1 METSDLMRKLPFSV
15 EAEQSVLGSI
25 LVKPESFERIAG
37 QLDPDDFYME
47 EHKAI
52 FSAIQEMFLKNRTI
66 DTVTL
71 LDALVQGGYRDKSG
85 GIQYLTQI
93 AQVVSS
99 AQNIRDYAKIVKE
112 KAMLRRLISACDEI
126 SEEAYSEQGDA
137 SRVVDAAEQRIF
149 ELTQNKGSREFRHV
163 KDILKTVFQ
172 ELVDRSE
179 HKVVDSGVRTGFSDL
194 DRVLVQLGPADLVLV
209 GARPGMGKTSF
220 AMNIAV
226 NAAKATGK
234 AVCIFSLEMSAEQ
247 LVNRMLSSEAMV
259 DSHALRT
266 GEIRP
271 EDWQRIADATAM
283 LAGCEILIDDT
294 SGITVADMKAK
305 LRRVKNLG
313 LVVVDY
319 LQLMQAS
326 RNIESRVQ
334 EVADISRNLKI
345 MAKELSVP
353 VVCCAQL
360 SRGPEQRESKK
371 PMLSDLRDSG
381 AIEQDADIVLFLYRE
396 EYYMGTKSA
405 KAQANVEV
413 NTAEV
418 IIAKNRHGALQ
429 DVKMTWNGQFTKFIT
444 SEKTNTP
451 GTGSAG

>member
-112 KAMLRRLISACDEI
+112 KAMLRRLIAACDEI

-172 ELVDRSE
+172 ELVIEKHHR
-179 HKVVDSGVRTGFSDL
+179 F
-194 DRVLVQLGPADLVLV
+194 
-209 GARPGMGKTSF
+209 
-220 AMNIAV
+220 
-226 NAAKATGK
+226 
-234 AVCIFSLEMSAEQ
+234 
-247 LVNRMLSSEAMV
+247 
-259 DSHALRT
+259 
-266 GEIRP
+266 
-271 EDWQRIADATAM
+271 
-283 LAGCEILIDDT
+283 
-294 SGITVADMKAK
+294 
-305 LRRVKNLG
+305 LRR
-313 LVVVDY
+313 
-319 LQLMQAS
+319 
-326 RNIESRVQ
+326 
-334 EVADISRNLKI
+334 
-345 MAKELSVP
+345 
-353 VVCCAQL
+353 
-360 SRGPEQRESKK
+360 
-371 PMLSDLRDSG
+371 
-381 AIEQDADIVLFLYRE
+381 
-396 EYYMGTKSA
+396 
-405 KAQANVEV
+405 
-413 NTAEV
+413 
-418 IIAKNRHGALQ
+418 
-429 DVKMTWNGQFTKFIT
+429 
-444 SEKTNTP
+444 
-451 GTGSAG
+451 

>member
-1 METSDLMRKLPFSV
+1 MEASDLLRKLPLSV

-25 LVKPESFERIAG
+25 LVKPESFEKIAG
-37 QLDPDDFYME
+37 TLSPDDFYME

-52 FSAIQEMFLKNRTI
+52 FSAVTDMFLNSRTI

-71 LDALVQGGYRDKSG
+71 VDALVQGGYRDKSG

-93 AQVVSS
+93 AQVVPS
-99 AQNIRDYAKIVKE
+99 AANIRDYAKIVKE
-112 KAMLRRLISACDEI
+112 KALLRRLINACEEI
-126 SEEAYSEQGDA
+126 SEEAYSEQGDV
-137 SRVVDAAEQRIF
+137 SRVLDAAEQRIF

-163 KDILKTVFQ
+163 KDILKGVFQ
-172 ELVDRSE
+172 ELVDKSE
-179 HKVVDSGVRTGFSDL
+179 HKEVDQGVRTGFSDL

-226 NAAKATGK
+226 NAAKSTGK
-234 AVCIFSLEMSAEQ
+234 TVCIFSLEMSGEQ

-259 DSHALRT
+259 DSHSLRT

-271 EDWQRIADATAM
+271 EDWQRIADATSM
-283 LAGCEILIDDT
+283 LAGCELLIDDT

-326 RNIESRVQ
+326 KNIESRVQ

-345 MAKELSVP
+345 MAKELAVP
-353 VVCCAQL
+353 VICCAQL

-381 AIEQDADIVLFLYRE
+381 AIEQDADIVLFLYRD
-396 EYYMGTKSA
+396 EYYKDVKGA
-405 KAQANVEV
+405 KANVEV
-413 NTAEV
+413 NTAEI

-429 DVKMTWNGQFTKFIT
+429 DVKMTWNGQFTKFVT
-444 SEKTNTP
+444 MDKTTVA
-451 GTGSAG
+451 GSAG

>member
-1 METSDLMRKLPFSV
+1 MEASDLLRKLPLSV

-25 LVKPESFERIAG
+25 LVKPESFEKIAG
-37 QLDPDDFYME
+37 MLSPDDFYME

-52 FSAIQEMFLKNRTI
+52 FSAVTDMFLNSRTI

-71 LDALVQGGYRDKSG
+71 VDALVQGGYRDKSG

-93 AQVVSS
+93 AQVVPS
-99 AQNIRDYAKIVKE
+99 AANIRDYAKIVKE
-112 KAMLRRLISACDEI
+112 KALLRRLITACEEI
-126 SEEAYSEQGDA
+126 SEEAYSEQGDV
-137 SRVVDAAEQRIF
+137 SRVLDAAEQRIF

-163 KDILKTVFQ
+163 KDILKGVFQ
-172 ELVDRSE
+172 ELVDKSE
-179 HKVVDSGVRTGFSDL
+179 HKEVDQGVRTGFSDL

-226 NAAKATGK
+226 NAAKSTGK
-234 AVCIFSLEMSAEQ
+234 AVCIFSLEMSGEQ

-271 EDWQRIADATAM
+271 EDWQRIADATSM
-283 LAGCEILIDDT
+283 LAGCELLIDDT

-326 RNIESRVQ
+326 KNIESRVQ

-345 MAKELSVP
+345 MAKELAVP
-353 VVCCAQL
+353 VICCAQL

-381 AIEQDADIVLFLYRE
+381 AIEQDADIVLFLYRD
-396 EYYMGTKSA
+396 EYYKDVKGA
-405 KAQANVEV
+405 KANVEV
-413 NTAEV
+413 NTAEI

-429 DVKMTWNGQFTKFIT
+429 DVKMTWNGQFTKFVT
-444 SEKTNTP
+444 MEKSNI
-451 GTGSAG
+451 TGSRG

>member
-1 METSDLMRKLPFSV
+1 M
-15 EAEQSVLGSI
+15 
-25 LVKPESFERIAG
+25 
-37 QLDPDDFYME
+37 
-47 EHKAI
+47 
-52 FSAIQEMFLKNRTI
+52 
-66 DTVTL
+66 
-71 LDALVQGGYRDKSG
+71 SG
-85 GIQYLTQI
+85 
-93 AQVVSS
+93 
-99 AQNIRDYAKIVKE
+99 
-112 KAMLRRLISACDEI
+112 
-126 SEEAYSEQGDA
+126 
-137 SRVVDAAEQRIF
+137 
-149 ELTQNKGSREFRHV
+149 
-163 KDILKTVFQ
+163 
-172 ELVDRSE
+172 
-179 HKVVDSGVRTGFSDL
+179 
-194 DRVLVQLGPADLVLV
+194 
-209 GARPGMGKTSF
+209 
-220 AMNIAV
+220 
-226 NAAKATGK
+226 
-234 AVCIFSLEMSAEQ
+234 EQ

-283 LAGCEILIDDT
+283 LAGCDILIDDT

-326 RNIESRVQ
+326 KNIESRVQ

-345 MAKELSVP
+345 MAKELAVP
-353 VVCCAQL
+353 VICCAQL

-381 AIEQDADIVLFLYRE
+381 AIEQDADIVLFLYRD
-396 EYYMGTKSA
+396 EYYKDTKGA
-405 KAQANVEV
+405 KAQANIEV
-413 NTAEV
+413 NTAEI

-444 SEKTNTP
+444 AEKTNTA

>member
-1 METSDLMRKLPFSV
+1 METSDLLKKQPLSV

-25 LVKPESFERIAG
+25 LVKPESFEKIAG
-37 QLDPDDFYME
+37 QLTADDFYME
-47 EHKAI
+47 ENKVI
-52 FSAIQEMFLKNRTI
+52 FSSIQEMFLKNRTI

-71 LDALVQGGYRDKSG
+71 VDALVKGGYRDETG

-93 AQVVSS
+93 AQFVPNAS
-99 AQNIRDYAKIVKE
+99 NIRDYAKIVKE
-112 KAMLRRLISACDEI
+112 KSLLRRLIAACDEI
-126 SEEAYSEQGDA
+126 TEEAYSEQGDV
-137 SRVVDAAEQRIF
+137 SNVIDAAEQRIF
-149 ELTQNKGSREFRHV
+149 ELAQKKESREFRHI
-163 KDILKTVFQ
+163 KDILSTVYQ
-172 ELVDRSE
+172 DLVDKAE
-179 HKVVDSGVRTGFSDL
+179 HKEVDHGVHTGFSDL

-226 NAAKATGK
+226 NAAKASGK
-234 AVCIFSLEMSAEQ
+234 AVCIFSLEMSGEQ

-259 DSHALRT
+259 DSHTLRT

-271 EDWQRIADATAM
+271 EDWQRLADASAM
-283 LAGCEILIDDT
+283 LAGCNLLIDDT
-294 SGITVADMKAK
+294 SGVTVTDMKAK

-326 RNIESRVQ
+326 KNIESRVQ

-353 VVCCAQL
+353 VICCAQL

-381 AIEQDADIVLFLYRE
+381 AIEQDADIVLFLYRD
-396 EYYMGTKSA
+396 EYYKDVKGA
-405 KAQANVEV
+405 KANVEV
-413 NTAEV
+413 NTAEI
-418 IIAKNRHGALQ
+418 IIAKNRHGPLQ

-444 SEKTNTP
+444 MDKSANVGSE
-451 GTGSAG
+451 G

>member
-1 METSDLMRKLPFSV
+1 MEASDLLRKLPLSV

-25 LVKPESFERIAG
+25 LVKPESFEKIAG
-37 QLDPDDFYME
+37 QLAADDFYME

-52 FSAIQEMFLKNRTI
+52 FAAIQEMFLKNRTI

-71 LDALVQGGYRDKSG
+71 VDALVQGGYRDETG

-93 AQVVSS
+93 ANVVPV
-99 AQNIRDYAKIVKE
+99 AANIRDYARIVKE
-112 KAMLRRLISACDEI
+112 KALLRRLITACDEI
-126 SEEAYSEQGDA
+126 SEEAYSEQGDV
-137 SRVVDAAEQRIF
+137 SRVLDAAEQRIF
-149 ELTQNKGSREFRHV
+149 DLAQNKESREFRHV
-163 KDILKTVFQ
+163 KDLLSNVYQ
-172 ELVDRSE
+172 ELVDKAE
-179 HKVVDSGVRTGFSDL
+179 HKEVDRGVRTGFSDL

-226 NAAKATGK
+226 NAAKSTGK
-234 AVCIFSLEMSAEQ
+234 AVCVFSLEMSGEQ

-271 EDWQRIADATAM
+271 EDWQRLADASAM
-283 LAGCEILIDDT
+283 LAGCNLLIDDT
-294 SGITVADMKAK
+294 SGVTVTDMKAK

-326 RNIESRVQ
+326 KNIESRVQ

-353 VVCCAQL
+353 VICCAQL

-381 AIEQDADIVLFLYRE
+381 AIEQDADIVLFLYRD
-396 EYYMGTKSA
+396 EYYKDVKGA
-405 KAQANVEV
+405 KANVEV

-418 IIAKNRHGALQ
+418 IIAKNRHGALK
-429 DVKMTWNGQFTKFIT
+429 DVKMTWNGQFTKFVT
-444 SEKTNTP
+444 MENQ
-451 GTGSAG
+451 GVGGAG

>member
-1 METSDLMRKLPFSV
+1 MEASDLLRKLPLSV

-25 LVKPESFERIAG
+25 LVKPESFEKIAG
-37 QLDPDDFYME
+37 MLSPDDFYME

-52 FSAIQEMFLKNRTI
+52 FSAVTDMFLNSRTI

-71 LDALVQGGYRDKSG
+71 VDALVQGGYRDKSG

-93 AQVVSS
+93 AQVVPS
-99 AQNIRDYAKIVKE
+99 AANIRDYAKIVKE
-112 KAMLRRLISACDEI
+112 KALLRRLITACEEI
-126 SEEAYSEQGDA
+126 SEEAYSEQGDV
-137 SRVVDAAEQRIF
+137 SRVLDAAEQRIF

-163 KDILKTVFQ
+163 KDILKGVFQ
-172 ELVDRSE
+172 ELVDKSE
-179 HKVVDSGVRTGFSDL
+179 HKEVDQGVRTGFSDL

-234 AVCIFSLEMSAEQ
+234 SVCIFSLEMALVQ
-247 LVNRMLSSEAMV
+247 LGDRLLSSDAMG
-259 DSHALRT
+259 DSHALRR

-271 EDWQRIADATAM
+271 EDWQRIADATSM
-283 LAGCEILIDDT
+283 LAGCELLIDDT

-326 RNIESRVQ
+326 KNIESRVQ

-345 MAKELSVP
+345 MAKELAVP
-353 VVCCAQL
+353 VICCAQL

-381 AIEQDADIVLFLYRE
+381 AIEQDADIVLFLYRD
-396 EYYMGTKSA
+396 EYYKDVKGA
-405 KAQANVEV
+405 KANVEV

-429 DVKMTWNGQFTKFIT
+429 DVKMTWNGQFTKFVT
-444 SEKTNTP
+444 MEKSTIP
-451 GTGSAG
+451 GSQG

>member
-1 METSDLMRKLPFSV
+1 MEASDLLRKQPLSV

-25 LVKPESFERIAG
+25 LVKPESYEKIAG
-37 QLDPDDFYME
+37 QLSADDFYME
-47 EHKAI
+47 EHRAI
-52 FSAIQEMFLKNRTI
+52 FAAIQEMFLKNRTI

-71 LDALVQGGYRDKSG
+71 VDALVQGGYRDQTG

-93 AQVVSS
+93 AEVVPS
-99 AQNIRDYAKIVKE
+99 AANIRDYAKIVKE
-112 KAMLRRLISACDEI
+112 KALLRRLISVCEEI
-126 SEEAYSEQGDA
+126 SEEAYSEQGDV
-137 SRVVDAAEQRIF
+137 SRILDAAEQRVF
-149 ELTQNKGSREFRHV
+149 ELAQNKESREFRHV
-163 KDILKTVFQ
+163 KEILAGVYQ
-172 ELVDRSE
+172 ELVDKAE
-179 HKVVDSGVRTGFSDL
+179 HKEVDQGVRTGFSDL
-194 DRVLVQLGPADLVLV
+194 DHVLVQLGPADLVLV

-226 NAAKATGK
+226 NAAKSTGK
-234 AVCIFSLEMSAEQ
+234 AICVFSLEMSGEQ

-259 DSHALRT
+259 DSHTLRT

-271 EDWQRIADATAM
+271 EDWQRLADASAM
-283 LAGCEILIDDT
+283 LAGCNLLIDDT

-313 LVVVDY
+313 MVVVDY

-326 RNIESRVQ
+326 KNIESRVQ

-353 VVCCAQL
+353 VICCAQL

-381 AIEQDADIVLFLYRE
+381 AIEQDADIVLFLYRD
-396 EYYMGTKSA
+396 EYYKDVKGA
-405 KAQANVEV
+405 KAQQNVEV
-413 NTAEV
+413 NTAEI
-418 IIAKNRHGALQ
+418 IIAKNRHGPLQ
-429 DVKMTWNGQFTKFIT
+429 DVKMTWNGQFTKFVT
-444 SEKTNTP
+444 MEKTP
-451 GTGSAG
+451 GTGGAG

>member
-1 METSDLMRKLPFSV
+1 MEASDLMKKMPLAV

-37 QLDPDDFYME
+37 KLDADDFYME
-47 EHKAI
+47 EHRAI

-71 LDALVQGGYRDKSG
+71 VDALVQGGYRDKSG

-93 AQVVSS
+93 AQVVPS
-99 AQNIRDYAKIVKE
+99 AANIADYAKIVKE
-112 KAMLRRLISACDEI
+112 KAMLRRLITACEEI
-126 SEEAYSEQGDA
+126 SEEASSEQGDA
-137 SRVVDAAEQRIF
+137 ARVIDAAEQRIF

-179 HKVVDSGVRTGFSDL
+179 HKEVDNGVRTGFSDL

-226 NAAKATGK
+226 NAAKQTGK
-234 AVCIFSLEMSAEQ
+234 AVCIFSLEMSGEQ

-271 EDWQRIADATAM
+271 EDWQRIDRM
-283 LAGCEILIDDT
+283 I
-294 SGITVADMKAK
+294 
-305 LRRVKNLG
+305 R
-313 LVVVDY
+313 
-319 LQLMQAS
+319 
-326 RNIESRVQ
+326 
-334 EVADISRNLKI
+334 KI
-345 MAKELSVP
+345 P
-353 VVCCAQL
+353 
-360 SRGPEQRESKK
+360 
-371 PMLSDLRDSG
+371 
-381 AIEQDADIVLFLYRE
+381 
-396 EYYMGTKSA
+396 
-405 KAQANVEV
+405 
-413 NTAEV
+413 
-418 IIAKNRHGALQ
+418 
-429 DVKMTWNGQFTKFIT
+429 
-444 SEKTNTP
+444 
-451 GTGSAG
+451 